1 MPRPARSSSFTIP
14 NTRADCKISLS
25 RSMQH
30 LRDLINC
37 NTAEPENCLWVTL
50 TYRENM
56 RDTRRLYDD
65 LRKFFMRLQYHLQ
78 KNGLPHCK
86 YILVAEPQ
94 GRGAWHAHAILIFP
108 EKAPYI
114 DNTIIARLWGHGFV
128 TVKSLSGVV
137 NAGVYLSAYLGG
149 LELSEAAGNGPIRA
163 DQIKEVETVGQDG
176 KRRKRRL
183 SKECGCVCTL
193 PDSRLFRC
201 SRGLKKPE
209 IIECTEREALREIGA
224 AKLIYEK
231 TLRLTNENGGTVNL
245 INYRQFRS

>member
-1 MPRPARSSSFTIP
+1 MKIEQLKENLSPPEDAAVRLKKCGLISEIRYQTSNVGGNIRKLDKEHYINAATGEVKQFHHT

-108 EKAPYI
+108 VKAPYI

-193 PDSRLFRC
+193 PDSDC
-201 SRGLKKPE
+201 SA
-209 IIECTEREALREIGA
+209 ALA
-224 AKLIYEK
+224 D
-231 TLRLTNENGGTVNL
+231 
-245 INYRQFRS
+245 